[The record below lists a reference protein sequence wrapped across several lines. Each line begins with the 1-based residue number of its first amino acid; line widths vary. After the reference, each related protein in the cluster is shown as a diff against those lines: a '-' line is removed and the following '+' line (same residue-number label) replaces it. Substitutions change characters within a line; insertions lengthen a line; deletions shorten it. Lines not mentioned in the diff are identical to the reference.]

1 MPADKNFENQLLLD
15 LDAIPQ
21 EKIWSIFS
29 WTPNQKQMIINM
41 LVHSLPCND
50 HEQETQIWVFM
61 KLRAMKISPTI
72 R

>member
-41 LVHSLPCND
+41 LVHSLPCN
-50 HEQETQIWVFM
+50 
-61 KLRAMKISPTI
+61 
-72 R
+72 